1 MNNKDGAVLF
11 GLVAVFGLF
20 YLFGRNL
27 SKEQPRFQTDWND
40 QEVANSHYDWHRLQG
55 GTGDHFLEP
64 EYHLGQT
71 VTLPVR
77 FPARSGHEIS
87 CIIHK
92 GWSQVNK
99 TKPQDADWMWAPP
112 SEGDIGE

>member
-1 MNNKDGAVLF
+1 MTDTQKAVLV
-11 GLVAVFGLF
+11 GLVFVGALV
-20 YLFGRNL
+20 YLGSRNQ

-40 QEVANSHYDWHRLQG
+40 QEVVNSQWDWHKLTG
-55 GTGDHFLEP
+55 GNGDRFLEP
-64 EYHLGQT
+64 QHHIAST

-92 GWSQVNK
+92 GWSQLAK
-99 TKPQDADWMWAPP
+99 SRPQDSDWMFAPP
-112 SEGDIGE
+112 SEDDL